1 MVASPL
7 PPLSVP
13 LIWLFLGAL
22 AFYVAALVV
31 YRAFISP
38 LASIPGPKLAGLTS
52 WYECYYDLVL
62 PGQYAF
68 KIKEM
73 HSKYGPIVRIAPNE
87 VSVSDPAFVDTIY
100 APGPG
105 HKRDKDFAKNK
116 SLGVNSSVGGSIAH
130 DSHRKRREALNPF
143 FSHRRISRLN
153 PELTEKVS
161 QMEEIFDRAKAGY
174 EVVNLSDTYY
184 AFCNE
189 YCFGNSA
196 DLLQDLQLASRRRQ
210 NIVQILSR
218 TPFNLHFSWVRNIL
232 QSLPS
237 SIGAKITPPGVRD
250 IVSFRKSLSEQVQ
263 NILSSKASPDETP
276 SIFTY
281 LRDTPTLPTSEKSPQ
296 RLLDE
301 ATLFIMA
308 GTYSPMLSLAVAHYH
323 LIARPDILEKLRSE
337 LNAHLDIVDATRL
350 EQLPYLS
357 AIMQEAHRLT
367 FGLTGRNPRVCRDE
381 TVFYTTESAP
391 DGSQPQTYR
400 LPAGVSLS
408 ASTLLLHTN
417 ESLFPDPWWFDPER
431 WLTNDTNI
439 LARRRRCMMS
449 FLPGTRGCLG
459 IHLANAEIAA
469 AVSAMA
475 RWDMRL
481 YETTLEDVSF
491 LHDYHVMC
499 PRLDSKGVRVE
510 VIGRGTR

>member
-1 MVASPL
+1 MKTLRFAPADGFG
-7 PPLSVP
+7 LS
-13 LIWLFLGAL
+13 
-22 AFYVAALVV
+22 
-31 YRAFISP
+31 
-38 LASIPGPKLAGLTS
+38 SIIHG
-52 WYECYYDLVL
+52 
-62 PGQYAF
+62 
-68 KIKEM
+68 
-73 HSKYGPIVRIAPNE
+73 
-87 VSVSDPAFVDTIY
+87 
-100 APGPG
+100 
-105 HKRDKDFAKNK
+105 
-116 SLGVNSSVGGSIAH
+116 
-130 DSHRKRREALNPF
+130 
-143 FSHRRISRLN
+143 
-153 PELTEKVS
+153 
-161 QMEEIFDRAKAGY
+161 
-174 EVVNLSDTYY
+174 
-184 AFCNE
+184 

-232 QSLPS
+232 QNLPS
-237 SIGAKITPPGVRD
+237 SIGAKITPSGVRD

-301 ATLFIMA
+301 ATLLIMA

-323 LIARPDILEKLRSE
+323 LIARPDILGKLRSE
-337 LNAHLDIVDATRL
+337 LNAHPDIVDATRL

-381 TVFYTTESAP
+381 TVFYTTESLA

-431 WLTNDTNI
+431 WLTHDTNI

-481 YETTLEDVSF
+481 YETSLKDVSF

-510 VIGRGTR
+510 VIGRATR